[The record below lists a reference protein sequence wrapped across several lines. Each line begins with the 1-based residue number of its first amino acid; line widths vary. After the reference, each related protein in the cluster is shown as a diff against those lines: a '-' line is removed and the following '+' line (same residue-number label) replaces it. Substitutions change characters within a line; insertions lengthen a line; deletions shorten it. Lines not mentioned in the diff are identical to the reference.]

1 MILEQ
6 LDILFALNKL
16 GIKCK
21 LEGNK
26 IALNQLV
33 LVCANIAMLILIYSF
48 LAFRVMACG
57 LHSSENIP
65 VGKQGAHRGAEC
77 FCLSKSAWN
86 HTETQGTESKASYPC
101 QWTFLKSFGLFF
113 LFPACLISPV
123 FTDHLR
129 PPSLS
134 ENLWCILPSMP
145 LTSFSRLSMQRKSIR
160 KDTAQQ
166 EGLPKSLKLL
176 FVSLWRSQQR
186 TWDLLWATREGE
198 LAIG

>member
-77 FCLSKSAWN
+77 FCLSESAWN

-123 FTDHLR
+123 FTDHQLPWVKISDAFSPLCHW
-129 PPSLS
+129 PPFPGFPCRGSPSGKTQLSRKVSPTHPSCSLCHC
-134 ENLWCILPSMP
+134 EGH
-145 LTSFSRLSMQRKSIR
+145 SREPEIFCGRLGK
-160 KDTAQQ
+160 
-166 EGLPKSLKLL
+166 GNWP
-176 FVSLWRSQQR
+176 
-186 TWDLLWATREGE
+186 
-198 LAIG
+198 